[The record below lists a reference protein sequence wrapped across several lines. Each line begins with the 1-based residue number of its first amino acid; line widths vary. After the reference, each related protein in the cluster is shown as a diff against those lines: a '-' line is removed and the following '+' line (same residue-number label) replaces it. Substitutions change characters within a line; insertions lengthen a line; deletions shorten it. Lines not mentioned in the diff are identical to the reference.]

1 MKKIVFIV
9 IGIFLY
15 ADISNVLLKIDK
27 LENFKRTFMKID
39 LPICKKTTPKQSII
53 IKNQVKHENALTL
66 NAIFNKKALINN
78 KWVKSGDVLNGYKVM
93 KVFSKQVVL
102 KRGKNIIVLKFN
114 KSLIKVKK

>member
-1 MKKIVFIV
+1 MKKIIFITV
-9 IGIFLY
+9 GIFLY

-39 LPICKKTTPKQSII
+39 LPVCKNTTPKQETIFTNSS
-53 IKNQVKHENALTL
+53 KSENKLIL

-78 KWVKSGDVLNGYKVM
+78 EWVKSGDILNGYKVM